1 MREYPAEVCIAM
13 IKRFNEWR
21 DIIFAAIFLVFMNP
35 VIALAAGG
43 TPSTLGGAIQ
53 YFESNFFIGFTGALV
68 VFAFVGGVV
77 MVISG
82 VTNIAKAG
90 TRSGPPFSHGIF
102 LFFGGVLLTTLPVAL
117 GVDVMTFLDPSG
129 SYYGY
134 VGGGNNTVGQP
145 QLCFSINGGGS
156 SSFPITCILQ
166 NIATNVVP
174 VAIETTFILCY
185 VIALVVALNIIVGL
199 ARSRRSYNSEPP
211 KHWHIKLFIAGLLA
225 NIPVFM
231 GDVATSFGY
240 NSIVDENG
248 YQGMSGSSP
257 SSLLAYNPPGGTSA
271 LTQYAS
277 TIQWGMVIL
286 SMFGVF
292 YFIYGVLLM
301 LNTEDRHHSRS
312 MAWVHVVGGVML
324 ANIGTTIKWMS
335 NTFLG
340 ISI

>member
-1 MREYPAEVCIAM
+1 M
-13 IKRFNEWR
+13 
-21 DIIFAAIFLVFMNP
+21 
-35 VIALAAGG
+35 
-43 TPSTLGGAIQ
+43 
-53 YFESNFFIGFTGALV
+53 
-68 VFAFVGGVV
+68 
-77 MVISG
+77 
-82 VTNIAKAG
+82 
-90 TRSGPPFSHGIF
+90 
-102 LFFGGVLLTTLPVAL
+102 FFGGVLLTTLPVAL
-117 GVDVMTFLDPSG
+117 GVDVMTFLDPRG

-145 QLCFSINGGGS
+145 QLCFSINGSGS

-292 YFIYGVLLM
+292 YFIYGVLVGRISPVRFEIQNIENLSDDENGIVMATYVPIGDLPQFRIDAVKAFCRYISSFSDEKITEMIIQISSDTELDPKIVDEFVHIQDM
-301 LNTEDRHHSRS
+301 LTQSFRSWSRMPGSYISEFEDIPCEDDINSE
-312 MAWVHVVGGVML
+312 
-324 ANIGTTIKWMS
+324 MS
-335 NTFLG
+335 L
-340 ISI
+340 